1 MGKIGLIIQ
10 REFMTRVKKKSFI
23 IMTILGPLLMG
34 SIFVVPILLSNT
46 QEKQVKIE
54 VVDETGV
61 YGKKFPYDSALQFT
75 VTNRSIAEAKAKFKD
90 EDFNGILLITQ
101 HTSTNL
107 PVLTLMHG
115 QTQPSMK
122 VMMTIQNT
130 IANKLEELAGCD
142 PKMLADIKGKL
153 NIATQNIGGEKT
165 NTDVTTL
172 VGYFAGILIYFFV
185 FLYGQQ
191 VMNGV
196 IEEKTNRIVE
206 VIISSVKPFQLMM
219 GKILGISLV
228 GLLQFLLW
236 VVLTFGIYFIAGN
249 LAGKQKME
257 KYRSD
262 KVMSQQVKSLQDE
275 SAIASKTQDESTV
288 NVAEEISLAIES
300 LPIKLIIFCFAF
312 YFLGGYLLYAALFAA
327 IGSAIDSDAD
337 KQQFM
342 LPVTIPLILSMVVS
356 SAIIM
361 NPNGPV
367 AFWFSM
373 IPLTSPVTMM
383 MRIPF
388 GGVPAWQIALSMGLL
403 IAGFIGATWLASKI
417 YRTGI
422 LMYGKKV
429 SYREIAK
436 WLRY

>member
-10 REFMTRVKKKSFI
+10 REFLTRVKKRSFI
-23 IMTILGPLLMG
+23 IMTILGPILMG
-34 SIFVVPILLSNT
+34 SIFIIPILLAGS
-46 QEKQVKIE
+46 QDKLVKIE
-54 VVDETGV
+54 IVDETGV
-61 YGKKFPYDSALQFT
+61 YGKKFPNDSLLQFT
-75 VTNRSIAEAKAKFKD
+75 VSNRTIEEAKNKFKD
-90 EDFNGILLITQ
+90 EDFTGILQIKQ
-101 HTSTNL
+101 HATTNL
-107 PVLTLMHG
+107 PVLTLLHG

-142 PKMLADIKGKL
+142 PKMLSDIKGKL
-153 NIATQNIGGEKT
+153 DVQTQKLGGEKT
-165 NTDVTTL
+165 DSGMTSA

-185 FLYGQQ
+185 FLYGSQ

-206 VIISSVKPFQLMM
+206 VLISSVKPFQLMM
-219 GKILGISLV
+219 GKIIGISLV

-236 VVLTFGIYFIAGN
+236 VVLTFGIYQVTTNIS
-249 LAGKQKME
+249 GKSKME

-262 KVMSQQVKSLQDE
+262 KVMNQQVKGLQDE
-275 SAIASKTQDESTV
+275 NSTASQQES
-288 NVAEEISLAIES
+288 ISNTADDIGAAIES

-356 SAIIM
+356 SAIVV

-367 AFWFSM
+367 AVWFSM

-383 MRIPF
+383 IRIPF
-388 GGVPAWQIALSMGLL
+388 GGVPGWQIALSMGLL
-403 IAGFIGATWLASKI
+403 IGGFLGATWLAAKI

-429 SYREIAK
+429 NYKELAK

>member
-46 QEKQVKIE
+46 QEKVVKIE
-54 VVDETGV
+54 VIDETGV
-61 YGKKFPYDSALQFT
+61 YGKKFPNDSMLQFT
-75 VTNRSIAEAKAKFKD
+75 VTSRSIAEAKKKFKD
-90 EDFNGILLITQ
+90 EDFNGILLIKE
-101 HTSTNL
+101 HTGTNL
-107 PVLTLMHG
+107 PVLTLLHG
-115 QTQPSMK
+115 QTQPSIK
-122 VMMTIQNT
+122 VMTTIQNT
-130 IANKLEELAGCD
+130 ITNKLEEFAGCD

-153 NIATQNIGGEKT
+153 DIHTQNIGGEKT
-165 NTDVTTL
+165 DTGITTL

-185 FLYGQQ
+185 FLYGAQ

-236 VVLTFGIYFIAGN
+236 VVLTFGIYFVAGTIT
-249 LAGKQKME
+249 GKAKVE

-262 KVMSQQVKSLQDE
+262 KVMTQQTTGAQNQGGADIQQQVMDSSDDI
-275 SAIASKTQDESTV
+275 SA
-288 NVAEEISLAIES
+288 AIES

-327 IGSAIDSDAD
+327 IGSAIDSEAD

-356 SAIIM
+356 SAIVM

-367 AFWFSM
+367 AVWFSM
-373 IPLTSPVTMM
+373 IPFTSPVCMM
-383 MRIPF
+383 IRIPF
-388 GGVPAWQIALSMGLL
+388 GGVPAWQIALSMALL
-403 IAGFIGATWLASKI
+403 IGGFLGATALAAKI

-429 SYREIAK
+429 SYSEIAK

>member
-10 REFMTRVKKKSFI
+10 REFLTRVKKRSFI
-23 IMTILGPLLMG
+23 IMTILGPILMG
-34 SIFVVPILLSNT
+34 SIFIIPILLAGS
-46 QEKQVKIE
+46 QDKLVKIE

-61 YGKKFPYDSALQFT
+61 YGKKFPNDSLLQFT
-75 VTNRSIAEAKAKFKD
+75 VSNRTIEEAKNKFKD
-90 EDFNGILLITQ
+90 EDFTGILQIKQ
-101 HTSTNL
+101 HATTNL
-107 PVLTLMHG
+107 PSLTLLHG

-153 NIATQNIGGEKT
+153 DVQTQKLGGEKT
-165 NTDVTTL
+165 DSGMTSA

-185 FLYGQQ
+185 FLYGSQ

-206 VIISSVKPFQLMM
+206 VLISSVKPFQLMM
-219 GKILGISLV
+219 GKIIGISLV

-236 VVLTFGIYFIAGN
+236 VVLTFGIYQVTTNIS
-249 LAGKQKME
+249 GKSKME

-262 KVMSQQVKSLQDE
+262 KVMNQQVKGLDE
-275 SAIASKTQDESTV
+275 DKGHLIDENGVSIEQEADSISAT
-288 NVAEEISLAIES
+288 IES

-356 SAIIM
+356 SAIVV

-367 AFWFSM
+367 AVWFSM

-383 MRIPF
+383 IRIPF
-388 GGVPAWQIALSMGLL
+388 GGVPAWQIALSMSLL
-403 IAGFIGATWLASKI
+403 IGGFLGATWLAAKI

-429 SYREIAK
+429 NYKELAK

>member
-10 REFMTRVKKKSFI
+10 REFMTRVKKKSFL

-34 SIFVVPILLSNT
+34 SIFVVPILLADS

-61 YGKKFPYDSALQFT
+61 YGRKFPNDSLLQFSN
-75 VTNRSIAEAKAKFKD
+75 TNRTIEEAKAKFKD
-90 EDFNGILLITQ
+90 EDFNGILLIKSRT
-101 HTSTNL
+101 TSNL
-107 PVLTLMHG
+107 PVLTLLHG

-142 PKMLADIKGKL
+142 SKMLADIKGKL
-153 NIATQNIGGEKT
+153 EIKTQNIIGEKT
-165 NTDVTTL
+165 NTSITTI

-249 LAGKQKME
+249 IAGKQKME

-262 KVMSQQVKSLQDE
+262 RITTQQVKSLQDE
-275 SAIASKTQDESTV
+275 TTIVIETEKDKSGD
-288 NVAEEISLAIES
+288 EISAAIES
-300 LPIKLIIFCFAF
+300 LPITLIICCFGF
-312 YFLGGYLLYAALFAA
+312 YFLAGYLLYAALFAA

-356 SAIIM
+356 SSIVM
-361 NPNGPV
+361 SPNGPV

-403 IAGFIGATWLASKI
+403 VGGFIGATWLASKI

-429 SYREIAK
+429 NYREIAK